1 MWSQHLKANGWH
13 GLLADRFSGHSP
25 RGVLPWQ
32 QKSNGF
38 QKHALTFLLRR
49 HQSMAMVKTSIR
61 TLWETC
67 LTARIARR
75 INDLSRENETVFAQI
90 RTRARDQAVEE
101 LGLAELE
108 AAEARLRDERLA
120 LELRQRQLEREQLAV
135 LRGCAPAKIPDADL
149 SLARLCVA
157 QAIHA
162 RTDVCELPL
171 LAECAPGRE
180 LLELEE
186 ERERVLETVL
196 FANSAEQ
203 LQALWQRLSERL
215 GEPATPLQRF
225 ALGQSATGDT

>member
-1 MWSQHLKANGWH
+1 
-13 GLLADRFSGHSP
+13 
-25 RGVLPWQ
+25 
-32 QKSNGF
+32 
-38 QKHALTFLLRR
+38 
-49 HQSMAMVKTSIR
+49 MAMVKTSVR

-67 LTARIARR
+67 LTARIERR
-75 INDLSRENETVFAQI
+75 ISDLSRENETLFADI
-90 RTRARDQAVEE
+90 RNRARDQAVRE

-120 LELRQRQLEREQLAV
+120 LELRQRQIEREQLAV

-149 SLARLCVA
+149 SLARPCVA

-171 LAECAPGRE
+171 LAECVPGRE

-186 ERERVLETVL
+186 ERERLLETVL
-196 FANSAEQ
+196 LANSAEQ
-203 LQALWQRLSERL
+203 LQTLWQRLSERL

-225 ALGQSATGDT
+225 VLGQSATGDT